1 MKNIKKLPDLQWISL
16 NAMEDRRKIL
26 LITSPSGEKASKNH
40 VKNFNFVKTI
50 HINTSEKVRV
60 EKISLP
66 SNGAEVIYAIGSGRV
81 MDVSRFLAEKWSMDV
96 ICVPTIISSDAFLVD
111 CTGLRENGCVTY
123 VPSKLANKVILD
135 WEILKNTPA
144 RFHLSGC
151 GDVLSIYTALFDWKY
166 ASVNHIEEYNKGVAA
181 MADGILNGMLSHAY
195 EIKNEERKG
204 LEAIITALC
213 MEVTLCNLHGNS
225 RSEEGGE
232 HFFTYCIENNMQHF
246 LHGEMVAFG
255 TLLTAC
261 IQGQNIHQIKD
272 FMDVVRLNYKP
283 EGLTRNIV
291 IKTLKELPSYVKKHK
306 LSYSIYN
313 NFTFKKDEIE
323 DILDKIGL
331 VV

>member
-1 MKNIKKLPDLQWISL
+1 MKTINHLPKIEWIDLKKFEDSR
-16 NAMEDRRKIL
+16 NAVL
-26 LITSPSGEKASKNH
+26 FTSPSAEKECGAYLRGINFTGKIYIQTADKAS
-40 VKNFNFVKTI
+40 
-50 HINTSEKVRV
+50 V
-60 EKISLP
+60 ERLTKEQISADV
-66 SNGAEVIYAIGSGRV
+66 GYAIGGGRV
-81 MDVSRFLAEKWSMDV
+81 IDVARFLAHKWKLEIV
-96 ICVPTIISSDAFLVD
+96 CIPTIISSDAFLVD

-181 MADGILNGMLSHAY
+181 MADGILNGMLSQAY

-331 VV
+331 V